1 MHHGSNI
8 RPCNAVAKVAHV
20 CAQTTRDSAAWAG
33 HCSAKKHAALRPTNS
48 PAQAQISGPAPLQ
61 LQVVLVRG
69 EGELSL
75 RTSNGANHAQRDQQ
89 IILGTNPG
97 RDSNGMAFLVNM
109 VSRQRRLEGQH
120 LLAEE
125 VGAHLAEEAIQTIKV
140 HLQAGALDVSQPL
153 LDTDQERHH
162 PQVGDVSNDSNQW
175 LEQRG
180 TYLWRP
186 PRTPWTAF
194 EGNRCKRYMEAE
206 NKIEYFLPSPLTVRA
221 VYHTT

>member
-1 MHHGSNI
+1 MRAAHAVQEQNTDAVRSRARNTAEPPRPIHQTKVLLEPRNMHPAMHHGSNI

-97 RDSNGMAFLVNM
+97 RDSNGVALLVNM
-109 VSRQRRLEGQH
+109 VSRQPDLRVSIYLLRRLEP
-120 LLAEE
+120 
-125 VGAHLAEEAIQTIKV
+125 T
-140 HLQAGALDVSQPL
+140 LQRKP
-153 LDTDQERHH
+153 
-162 PQVGDVSNDSNQW
+162 
-175 LEQRG
+175 
-180 TYLWRP
+180 
-186 PRTPWTAF
+186 F
-194 EGNRCKRYMEAE
+194 KR
-206 NKIEYFLPSPLTVRA
+206 
-221 VYHTT
+221 

>member
-1 MHHGSNI
+1 MQCRGQGSSRVRTNNPTQQRGPGTAAPKST
-8 RPCNAVAKVAHV
+8 RPS
-20 CAQTTRDSAAWAG
+20 Q
-33 HCSAKKHAALRPTNS
+33 PTNS

-97 RDSNGMAFLVNM
+97 RDSNGVAPLVNM

-140 HLQAGALDVSQPL
+140 HLQAGALDVSQP
-153 LDTDQERHH
+153 R
-162 PQVGDVSNDSNQW
+162 S
-175 LEQRG
+175 
-180 TYLWRP
+180 
-186 PRTPWTAF
+186 
-194 EGNRCKRYMEAE
+194 
-206 NKIEYFLPSPLTVRA
+206 
-221 VYHTT
+221 